1 MEGSIIPLYIIVTNK
16 LNVGVIM
23 NDVYYDII
31 KVVSGRLIFFNVRC
45 QLFRAHIGVFLVFF
59 SQHMHLKKHTNTTY
73 THVLSVPGITPS
85 RHKSKVDIRRIKKSK
100 K

>member
-31 KVVSGRLIFFNVRC
+31 KVVSG
-45 QLFRAHIGVFLVFF
+45 
-59 SQHMHLKKHTNTTY
+59 
-73 THVLSVPGITPS
+73 
-85 RHKSKVDIRRIKKSK
+85 
-100 K
+100 

>member
-45 QLFRAHIGVFLVFF
+45 QLFRAHIGAFLVFF
-59 SQHMHLKKHTNTTY
+59 
-73 THVLSVPGITPS
+73 
-85 RHKSKVDIRRIKKSK
+85 
-100 K
+100 